1 MRKPAIRTLRRAAV
15 VCLPV
20 SVLLGLAAGCKA
32 PPAAPPSRLE
42 VQPEIQKALIDAHTS
57 LIDAYEA
64 GDVERFVSLLDPS
77 NDLLIFHPMSE
88 DRFESV
94 AEVREKMSRM
104 FAKIGKVTWTD
115 AHPVVIQRGDIAW
128 ITSNFLLD
136 SPDLDYHFIGRG
148 TEIWVRDGNRWQLIH
163 AHWSKQPDTRD

>member
-1 MRKPAIRTLRRAAV
+1 MRMPASRAFRHAVGVCLIAV
-15 VCLPV
+15 VVGVFL
-20 SVLLGLAAGCKA
+20 AGCKA

-42 VQPEIQKALIDAHTS
+42 VQPEVQQALIDAHTK
-57 LIDAYEA
+57 LIEAYES
-64 GDVERFVSLLDPS
+64 GNVEQFVAMLDPS
-77 NDLLIFHPMSE
+77 KDLLIFHPLSE

-94 AEVREKMSRM
+94 EEIREKMPHM
-104 FAKIGKVTWTD
+104 FARIGNVTWTD

-148 TEIWVRDGNRWQLIH
+148 TEIWVSDGTSWSLIH
-163 AHWSKQPDTRD
+163 AHWSKQPDATD